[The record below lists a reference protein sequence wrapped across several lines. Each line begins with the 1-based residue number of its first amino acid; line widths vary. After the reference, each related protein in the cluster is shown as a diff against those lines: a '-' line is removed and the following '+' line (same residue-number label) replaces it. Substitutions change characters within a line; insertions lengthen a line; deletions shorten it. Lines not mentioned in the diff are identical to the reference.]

1 MPTYLIPNRW
11 VDAPCSNTSLE
22 PAAAAAPT
30 ATEPPSVTIETVGD
44 YIDAHNL
51 DLMIA
56 NPGLRDLPIGAVT
69 VEHDS
74 VAQLTY
80 FVLDG
85 IVAGSASWP
94 MQPDGPEVYAG
105 RGQQAVQRRA

>member
-1 MPTYLIPNRW
+1 MPTILPPIVWFTPS
-11 VDAPCSNTSLE
+11 PCEPE
-22 PAAAAAPT
+22 PAPAPT
-30 ATEPPSVTIETVGD
+30 KTITTELPSIPIETISD
-44 YIDAHNL
+44 YLEAHNL

-56 NPGLRDLPIGAVT
+56 NPGLLDLPIGSVT

-80 FVLDG
+80 FVHDG

-105 RGQQAVQRRA
+105 RGQAVQRRA